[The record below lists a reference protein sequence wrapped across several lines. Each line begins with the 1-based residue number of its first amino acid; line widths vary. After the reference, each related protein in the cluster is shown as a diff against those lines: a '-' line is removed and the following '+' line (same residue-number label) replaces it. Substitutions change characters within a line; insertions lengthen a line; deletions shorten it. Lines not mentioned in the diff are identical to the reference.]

1 VIADFN
7 ADAQQNKPIASEYG
21 VSSYPTVKFFPKGD
35 NKTPIAYDK
44 PRSEVDFTSFLNE
57 HCGTYRAPG
66 GGLNDQVSQA
76 GVDIVWDGDSFFDRL
91 AEWHPS
97 MHWHRNFPARPEF
110 ICMRRHRPLD
120 GALGMAP
127 NTTSE

>member
-1 VIADFN
+1 MIADFN

-44 PRSEVDFTSFLNE
+44 PRTEVDFTSFLNE

-66 GGLNDQVSQA
+66 GGLNDRVSQA

-91 AEWHPS
+91 AEWHP
-97 MHWHRNFPARPEF
+97 
-110 ICMRRHRPLD
+110 
-120 GALGMAP
+120 
-127 NTTSE
+127 